1 MIAFCVAGN
10 DKIRVVVP
18 AFAGPTV
25 TEQNALCKAH
35 HG

>member
-25 TEQNALCKAH
+25 SEHNVPRKAFH
-35 HG
+35 R

>member
-10 DKIRVVVP
+10 EKIRVVVP
-18 AFAGPTV
+18 DFAGPTEN
-25 TEQNALCKAH
+25 EQNKLCKAH